1 MKINNIKLTYLF
13 CFVPLLPKYSTA
25 GWKVALLCQILS
37 KNIRRDRL
45 YLAKYRRE
53 RKGKGE
59 KVIANLSI
67 INFGSCDT

>member
-1 MKINNIKLTYLF
+1 MKINSFKLTYLF
-13 CFVPLLPKYSTA
+13 CFVPLLPKYSIA